1 MRPLNTES
9 RQEYPVRI
17 FSRIFGGGGATPVE
31 IEQDCPC
38 VQTRPEDLILL
49 RRGKGK
55 KLLRISQREKN
66 KREEKMRREEKR
78 EKDLKV
84 GHPDITTLYIN
95 YM

>member
-38 VQTRPEDLILL
+38 VQTRPEDLVLL

-55 KLLRISQREKN
+55 KLLRISQREKKQK
-66 KREEKMRREEKR
+66 KREDETRREKR
-78 EKDLKV
+78 ERFKS
-84 GHPDITTLYIN
+84 GSPGYHYIVH
-95 YM
+95 